1 MQNIAIFCKTLLK
14 GGAEKQ
20 ALILL
25 KLLSEDNKNVI
36 LINWS
41 RDKVDPEHLTYI
53 DNNSLKY
60 FALKGNWL
68 TKYFHFLK
76 IVRAEKISIVL
87 SYLTLVN
94 FIAGTSKLFLKD
106 VTVVGGIRN
115 ERLPY
120 YKFLFERWVHNNL
133 NNASVFNNFSAKQK
147 FEDRGFNPDKIFVIH
162 NAIESNQLFTRTGER
177 LSDIRIVTIS
187 RFVEQKDFRTALN
200 SIKKLIERN
209 NNKAISYYLVGYGP
223 LEQEIRSMA
232 ENLNIMNRIK
242 IFINP
247 ANIPDIL
254 NECDIY
260 LSTSLFE
267 GLSNSIMEAMVAGLP
282 VIATDVG
289 DNKYLVKDGF
299 NGYLVPCRDKNMIVT
314 KLEYLME
321 SREARN
327 EFGYN
332 SRSIIEKEF
341 SKEKLLQNYLELFSK
356 VQPSLS

>member
-106 VTVVGGIRN
+106 VTQGS
-115 ERLPY
+115 Y
-120 YKFLFERWVHNNL
+120 
-133 NNASVFNNFSAKQK
+133 
-147 FEDRGFNPDKIFVIH
+147 
-162 NAIESNQLFTRTGER
+162 GEIYR
-177 LSDIRIVTIS
+177 V
-187 RFVEQKDFRTALN
+187 KGHFRTSETDWFTLQYVPGETIILPLIQINETLN
-200 SIKKLIERN
+200 
-209 NNKAISYYLVGYGP
+209 
-223 LEQEIRSMA
+223 QT
-232 ENLNIMNRIK
+232 K
-242 IFINP
+242 I
-247 ANIPDIL
+247 
-254 NECDIY
+254 
-260 LSTSLFE
+260 
-267 GLSNSIMEAMVAGLP
+267 
-282 VIATDVG
+282 
-289 DNKYLVKDGF
+289 
-299 NGYLVPCRDKNMIVT
+299 
-314 KLEYLME
+314 
-321 SREARN
+321 
-327 EFGYN
+327 
-332 SRSIIEKEF
+332 SIIGRLLEV
-341 SKEKLLQNYLELFSK
+341 EKLKERFRM
-356 VQPSLS
+356 PSTVS

>member
-133 NNASVFNNFSAKQK
+133 NNASVFNNYSAKQK
-147 FEDRGFNPDKIFVIH
+147 FEERGFKSDKIFVIQ
-162 NAIESNQLFTRTGER
+162 NAIESSPVFNGTREQR
-177 LSDIRIVTIS
+177 SDIRIVTVS
-187 RFVEQKDFRTALN
+187 RFVELKDMMTALN
-200 SIKKLIERN
+200 AFKDLIDRN
-209 NNKAISYYLVGYGP
+209 ISTPISYYLVGYGP
-223 LEQEIRSMA
+223 LEQEIRSLA
-232 ENLNIMNRIK
+232 DSLKIMNRIK

-254 NECDIY
+254 KECDIY

-267 GLSNSIMEAMVAGLP
+267 GLSNSIMEAMLAGLP

-289 DNKYLVKDGF
+289 DNKYLVKNGI
-299 NGYLVPCRDKNMIVT
+299 NGYLVPCGDKNLIVT
-314 KLEYLME
+314 KLEHLEE
-321 SREARN
+321 S
-327 EFGYN
+327 
-332 SRSIIEKEF
+332 S
-341 SKEKLLQNYLELFSK
+341 
-356 VQPSLS
+356 